1 MSVYQELDQ
10 DVLHAFKVRNENA
23 QTRKST
29 ATWVAKW
36 EKYKVDAGIESTADF
51 DLSDADLCRHLQ
63 SLFIQLKKTDG
74 SDYLATS
81 VKIGLGGLARH
92 FAKPENGARDLWN
105 NKPFKDDLIPTI
117 DRKMKDRQQ
126 AGKIGNNSA
135 PMIEPQQLQA
145 MLDSP
150 ACDRRAPYGLLRR
163 IYLLVATHCF
173 ERGGGPYDLLLEWFS
188 EHQDEQGKKMRRV
201 SLRR

>member
-1 MSVYQELDQ
+1 MSTFQEPDS
-10 DVLHAFKVRNENA
+10 DVLDAFKACNENA

-29 ATWVAKW
+29 ATWVTKW
-36 EKYKVDAGIESTADF
+36 QKYKVDAGIEAADIE
-51 DLSDADLCRHLQ
+51 LSDTGVCWHLQ

-92 FAKPENGARDLWN
+92 FAKPENGRRDIWN
-105 NKPFKDDLIPTI
+105 SKPFIDNLISTF
-117 DRKMKDRQQ
+117 DRKMKDLQQ

-135 PMIEPQQLQA
+135 PMIEPAQLQA

-150 ACDRRAPYGLLRR
+150 ACEWSSAPCLPPGCHSLLRTGWR
-163 IYLLVATHCF
+163 SIRFVA
-173 ERGGGPYDLLLEWFS
+173 
-188 EHQDEQGKKMRRV
+188 
-201 SLRR
+201 